1 VLLLLR
7 LLLLRLRPPRYYY
20 YSYSLT
26 NAQTIRND
34 NSSRFGKFIELELNA
49 HKRLVGSRCRTYLL
63 EKSRVVG
70 QDKGERNFHIFYQ
83 LLAAPAA
90 DRAARGLDAGGY
102 ARDTMRYTMLGESAT
117 AAIEGVSDAD
127 RYARTREVLG
137 VVGVAGAPLE
147 ALFDALSGVLLLGEV
162 TFDAAEDD
170 NNEAVSAVAAGPH
183 AARAAAALAVD
194 VDKLGAALTTR
205 TLKLRDD
212 AGESV

>member
-1 VLLLLR
+1 
-7 LLLLRLRPPRYYY
+7 
-20 YSYSLT
+20 
-26 NAQTIRND
+26 
-34 NSSRFGKFIELELNA
+34 
-49 HKRLVGSRCRTYLL
+49 
-63 EKSRVVG
+63 
-70 QDKGERNFHIFYQ
+70 
-83 LLAAPAA
+83 
-90 DRAARGLDAGGY
+90 
-102 ARDTMRYTMLGESAT
+102 
-117 AAIEGVSDAD
+117 
-127 RYARTREVLG
+127 VLG